1 MLNSKKIL
9 SKITALTASAA
20 MMGASFGGNFSA
32 TSVTVNAAGGDD
44 YARLLQYSLYFY
56 DANYCG
62 PNAGERTRLSWRGA
76 CHTNDG
82 VTGGFH
88 DAGDHV
94 KFGLP
99 AGYTA
104 SNLGWSYY
112 EFGNA
117 FDSTGQTSHLKE
129 ITDHFAEYFKNST
142 TLNGSSVSN
151 FVYQVGN
158 GDADHAVWCAP
169 ENDNNNA
176 TRTIYS
182 TSNGASDIAA
192 EYAAALALNYINFKN
207 EEDLKYAK
215 ALYEFSV
222 KYNSIATDGCNGF
235 YSSTSLDDDQS
246 WAAGW
251 LYLATNDSYYKDQ
264 CVSKRPEAYWFNN
277 WDNVAV
283 GANCVYGYITGDW
296 SKALGFLRGECHGDS
311 FKVPNEWGS
320 ARHNVELQFNALVVS
335 RHANFDLSSWAKGQ
349 MEYIMGNKGVGNAPA
364 RCFVVGFTD
373 NSVKYPHHRGASG
386 FTSISQFNNSGSEYS
401 SSGHTLTGALVG
413 GPTDTN
419 GSYVDSVKDY
429 QANEVAL
436 DYNAG
441 LVGAAAGL
449 YALYGTGSVDPV
461 ESIPE
466 IKNDVTDPTPGP
478 VQTTISTSSTPVVT
492 TTTTAAPNIEVIP
505 GVNKIT
511 VNQTHYSNEQWDS
524 WYWHELGINST
535 DKVTKVEVAISG
547 INGSIG
553 QWQGAFGTTSSTGNW
568 IQTDN
573 LTYNFD
579 NSGIVTWEVSD
590 ADSAVINYNS
600 GELRFGTWYCSGG
613 DFTIDSI
620 TIYKESEFAAT
631 TTTTTKLTTTT
642 TATTKPATTTTATTK
657 PITTTTTTTTTKPA
671 TTTTTATTKPITT
684 TTKTTTKPITTTT
697 KTTTKPIT
705 TTTKT
710 TTKPA
715 TTTTKTATKPTTTTK
730 TATKSTTTITT
741 TTTKSTTTTTPQ
753 PIKGD
758 VNNNGKVEIADLVSM
773 QYYLLGRDK
782 LTAEEESLADIN
794 NDDRVDVYDFVLLRQ
809 LIINK

>member
-1 MLNSKKIL
+1 MLNTKKIL
-9 SKITALTASAA
+9 ANFTALTFSAA
-20 MMGASFGGNFSA
+20 MTAASLGGNSA
-32 TSVTVNAAGGDD
+32 APSTSANAAGGDD

-62 PNAGERTRLSWRGA
+62 TNAGERTRLSWRDD
-76 CHTNDG
+76 CHTNDA

-112 EFGNA
+112 EFGSA
-117 FDSTGQTSHLKE
+117 FDAAGQTSHLKE
-129 ITDHFAEYFKNST
+129 ITGHFAEYFKKST

-158 GDADHAVWCAP
+158 GNGDHAVWTSP
-169 ENDNNNA
+169 EKDNNNS
-176 TRTIYS
+176 TRTVYS

-207 EEDLKYAK
+207 DEDLKYAK
-215 ALYEFSV
+215 ALYDFSV
-222 KYNSIATDGCNGF
+222 KYNSIATDGCKDF
-235 YSSTSLDDDQS
+235 YNSTSLDDDQS

-283 GANCVYGYITGDW
+283 GANCVYGYVTGDW
-296 SKALGFLRGECHGDS
+296 SKALSFLRGECHGDS
-311 FKVPNEWGS
+311 YKLPNEWGS

-335 RHANFDLSSWAKGQ
+335 RHANYDFSSWAKGQ
-349 MEYIMGNKGVGNAPA
+349 MDYIIGNKGVGNAPA

-386 FTSISQFNNSGSEYS
+386 FTNMEQFNNSNGAYN

-449 YALYGTGSVDPV
+449 YAVYGTGSVDPV

-466 IKNDVTDPTPGP
+466 VKNGVVEPAPDPVYTTVTTAS
-478 VQTTISTSSTPVVT
+478 IPVVT
-492 TTTTAAPNIEVIP
+492 TTTTTSNIEVVP
-505 GVNKIT
+505 GANKIT
-511 VNQTHYSNEQWDS
+511 INKTHSSSEQWES
-524 WYWHELGINST
+524 WYWHELGVNST
-535 DKVTKVEVAISG
+535 DKVTKVEVEISG
-547 INGSIG
+547 ITGSVG
-553 QWQGAFGTTSSTGNW
+553 QWQGAFGTTSDVGNW

-579 NSGIVTWEVSD
+579 NSGIVAWDIAPS
-590 ADSAVINYNS
+590 DSAVINYNS
-600 GELRFGTWYCSGG
+600 GELRFGTWYCSAG
-613 DFTIDSI
+613 DFMIDSI
-620 TIYKESEFAAT
+620 TIHKESETAQT
-631 TTTTTKLTTTT
+631 TTTTTSSITTTT
-642 TATTKPATTTTATTK
+642 S
-657 PITTTTTTTTTKPA
+657 TTTTTTTTTTS
-671 TTTTTATTKPITT
+671 TTNTTTAPTASTT
-684 TTKTTTKPITTTT
+684 TS
-697 KTTTKPIT
+697 
-705 TTTKT
+705 
-710 TTKPA
+710 
-715 TTTTKTATKPTTTTK
+715 TKPTTTT
-730 TATKSTTTITT
+730 TT
-741 TTTKSTTTTTPQ
+741 TTSTTAPAAETTTVTTIAVTQ

-758 VNNNGKVEIADLVSM
+758 VNDDGRIEIADLVAM
-773 QYYLLGRDK
+773 QFYLLGRDK

-794 NDDRVDVYDFVLLRQ
+794 NDNRVDVYDFVLLRQ
-809 LIINK
+809 ILLKNK